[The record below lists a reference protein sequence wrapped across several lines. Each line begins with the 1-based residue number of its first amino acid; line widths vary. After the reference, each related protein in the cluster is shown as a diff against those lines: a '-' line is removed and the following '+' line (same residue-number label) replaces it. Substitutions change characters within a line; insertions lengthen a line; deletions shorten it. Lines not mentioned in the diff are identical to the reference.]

1 MPALSS
7 NEPKVLILYTLVSSV
22 IQLLLRCNLLLMMVK
37 NFPLWFIFRPHF
49 SNEKY
54 LPLPLSLLV
63 VLLNYSSSKTSKNI
77 MFKYFS
83 SKLHIAQ
90 LYTKIKEFQFSRI
103 PESKF
108 SSLLVFINIFW
119 YLWVLSS
126 NYSKNNFIFNL
137 HGTFSIKLKKVI
149 LGSFLAI
156 PK

>member
-1 MPALSS
+1 
-7 NEPKVLILYTLVSSV
+7 
-22 IQLLLRCNLLLMMVK
+22 MMGK
-37 NFPLWFIFRPHF
+37 KFPLRFIFRPHIH
-49 SNEKY
+49 NEKY

-63 VLLNYSSSKTSKNI
+63 VLLSYSSSKTSKKI
-77 MFKYFS
+77 VFKSFS

-90 LYTKIKEFQFSRI
+90 LYTKIKELQFSRI

-108 SSLLVFINIFW
+108 SSLLVFISTFL

-126 NYSKNNFIFNL
+126 NYFKNNFIFNL

-149 LGSFLAI
+149 FGSFLAI